1 MSKEI
6 ERKYLVN
13 NTSYRDLATKIFRI
27 EQGYLNR
34 DPERTVR
41 VRISNEHGFLTIKG
55 KTEGCSRE
63 EFEYE
68 IPYEDAKKLIKLC
81 TPPVIV
87 KCRYIV
93 LFEGLKWEIDEFFE
107 PSSSLTVAEIELKS
121 ENDQIKLP
129 TFIGEEVT
137 GDPRYYN
144 SNIKSS

>member
-6 ERKYLVN
+6 ERKFLVRN
-13 NTSYRDLATKIFRI
+13 SSYRDLASKIYRI

-41 VRISNEHGFLTIKG
+41 IRISNLHGFLTIKG
-55 KTEGCSRE
+55 KTEGCTRD

-68 IPYEDAKKLIKLC
+68 ISYEDAKKLIKLC
-81 TPPVIV
+81 LPPVIE
-87 KCRYIV
+87 KSRYIV
-93 LFEGLKWEIDEFFE
+93 LFDGRKWEIDEFSK

-121 ENDQIKLP
+121 ENEQIVLP
-129 TFIGEEVT
+129 PFIGTEVT

-144 SNIKSS
+144 SNIIS